1 MSTVEKISVA
11 LPSEMVAALRAAV
24 DSGEYSS
31 ASEVIREALR
41 GWKLKRKVEALE
53 LDELRRLVQ
62 EGIESGPGVDAELVF
77 SRLRAKY
84 AAMPSQDEEME

>member
-11 LPSEMVAALRAAV
+11 LPPEMVSVLRAAV

-41 GWKLKRKVEALE
+41 AWKLRKKVETMELE
-53 LDELRRLVQ
+53 ELRRLVR
-62 EGIESGPGVDAELVF
+62 EGVESGPGIDAEVVF

-84 AAMPSQDEEME
+84 AAMASREDER

>member
-11 LPSEMVAALRAAV
+11 LPPEMVAVLRAAV

-41 GWKLKRKVEALE
+41 AWKLRKRIETMELE
-53 LDELRRLVQ
+53 ELRRLVR
-62 EGIESGPGVDAELVF
+62 EGVESGPGIDAEAVF
-77 SRLRAKY
+77 SRLREKFAS
-84 AAMPSQDEEME
+84 MTSQEET